1 MREKIYEEIRRLSMS
16 QNHVWR
22 FQQYNPFRLNLN
34 PIEQREFSTVM
45 NELCEEGIFTVEKD
59 DSVVLFRLTE
69 KGEKLIYS

>member
-1 MREKIYEEIRRLSMS
+1 MREKIYEEIRRLSMG